1 MKKLVAF
8 TRRNGE
14 QEYTEFSWFENE
26 LTEAELIN
34 EVYFGYDSIT
44 DEENGLAHHKDTI
57 STNNDDVY
65 WFGDE
70 LISVYRVTDITD
82 EELEVLKKFWVV

>member
-1 MKKLVAF
+1 MKKLVSF

-34 EVYFGYDSIT
+34 EVYYGYDDLT
-44 DEENGLAHHKDTI
+44 EFEGKHKDTL
-57 STNNDDVY
+57 SNKEAY
-65 WFGDE
+65 WFSEE